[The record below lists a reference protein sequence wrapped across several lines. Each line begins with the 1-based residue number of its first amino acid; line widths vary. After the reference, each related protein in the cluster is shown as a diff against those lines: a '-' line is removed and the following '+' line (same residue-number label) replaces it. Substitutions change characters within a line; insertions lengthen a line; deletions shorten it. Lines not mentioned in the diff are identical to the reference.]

1 MYGKNL
7 IKIEILSLLG
17 LMATTNGVFTEAW
30 YGMDTLIS
38 QGLEHKASR
47 TAFTESEDWIC

>member
-1 MYGKNL
+1 MHGKNL